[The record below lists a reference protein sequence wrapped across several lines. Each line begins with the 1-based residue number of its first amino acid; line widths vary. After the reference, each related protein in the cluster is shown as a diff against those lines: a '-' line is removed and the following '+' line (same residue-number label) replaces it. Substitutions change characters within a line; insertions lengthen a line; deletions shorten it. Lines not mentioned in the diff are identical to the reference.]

1 MIKGEI
7 AQRRRVETGGGR
19 RVWHRVVAQSGVSG
33 GLAWGRCLRKPRA
46 PRKNLKGE
54 ETGLRAEL
62 EMQGEGD
69 VPGTETTM

>member
-33 GLAWGRCLRKPRA
+33 GLAWGRCLRKPE
-46 PRKNLKGE
+46 GE